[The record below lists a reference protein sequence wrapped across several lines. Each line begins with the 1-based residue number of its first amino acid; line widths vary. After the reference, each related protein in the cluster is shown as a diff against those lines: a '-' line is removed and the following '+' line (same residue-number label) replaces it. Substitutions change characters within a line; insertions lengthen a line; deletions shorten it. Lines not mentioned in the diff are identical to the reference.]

1 MTRETMI
8 FRRGQRMAGISLSSA
23 EAMVVKSF
31 GPCLPTAAKPMLSL
45 TPGGIR
51 NPRGGLS
58 NIRQLFSGFRVF
70 TKSLGTSKQ
79 DDTFTEACV
88 TLSKKNY
95 ALLFVMAALLVVGGC
110 KKKETAPPPPPPPP
124 PAAPTASLSAN
135 PDSVTPGQPTTLS
148 WRTENAND
156 VSIEGIGKVDP
167 SGSQSVTPQASTTYR
182 LTAKGPGGTQDAT
195 ARVTVE
201 AAPVQAVSQTDEEM
215 FAANVKDIFFDYDSY
230 AIRGDA
236 QQQIAADATFLKQ
249 HPNWRFTIEGHC
261 DERGSTEYNLAL
273 GDSRANATR
282 DALVQNGVPAGNIKT
297 ISYGKEKPFCNESN
311 EACWQQNRRAH
322 FVLTK

>member
-1 MTRETMI
+1 MT
-8 FRRGQRMAGISLSSA
+8 F
-23 EAMVVKSF
+23 
-31 GPCLPTAAKPMLSL
+31 
-45 TPGGIR
+45 
-51 NPRGGLS
+51 
-58 NIRQLFSGFRVF
+58 
-70 TKSLGTSKQ
+70 
-79 DDTFTEACV
+79 
-88 TLSKKNY
+88 SKKDY
-95 ALLFVMAALLVVGGC
+95 VLLFVLAALLILGGC

-135 PDSVTPGQPTTLS
+135 PDSVTPGQATTLS
-148 WRTENAND
+148 WRTENATD

-167 SGSQSVTPQASTTYR
+167 SGSQSVTPQTSTTYR

-215 FAANVKDIFFDYDSY
+215 FAANVKDVFFDYDSY
-230 AIRGDA
+230 AVRGDA
-236 QQQIAADATFLKQ
+236 QQQIAANAAFLKQ

-273 GDSRANATR
+273 GDSRANSTR
-282 DALVQNGVPAGNIKT
+282 DSLVQNGVSAGNIKT

-322 FVLTK
+322 FVLSK